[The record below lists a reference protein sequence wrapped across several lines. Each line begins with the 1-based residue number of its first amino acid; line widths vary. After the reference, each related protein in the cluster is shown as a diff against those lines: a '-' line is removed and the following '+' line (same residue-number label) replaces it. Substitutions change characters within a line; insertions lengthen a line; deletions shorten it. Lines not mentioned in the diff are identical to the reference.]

1 MEGIALLRRAAEE
14 LREGRKVVECVVLA
28 SRGSAARHAGA
39 RMLTLQD
46 GTLLGTVGGGTP
58 ELRCQQMCREALA
71 DGRPR
76 RTTMERGVV
85 DIACGGAQDL
95 GIRAMSQ
102 ADLVALDAALAAA
115 DAGEPGCLAVDW
127 SAPEPVASF
136 VPAGIGQDM
145 DAGQGIGAGE
155 PPAGPRMEGDVY
167 VEPIVAAERVVIFG
181 GGHVGR
187 ACVPAL
193 AAIDFEVT
201 VFDDRPDVALPE
213 NFPDAAHVILGS
225 FKDIAAGITLGAR
238 DYVIVMTHGHVADE
252 DVVAQAIG
260 AHPRYLGCMGSRH
273 KRRALERVVA
283 ERGASPAEIAAV
295 DLPIGLSLGAVTPA
309 EIAVSIAAKLIEVRH
324 AHDGD
329 ASHACPS
336 H

>member
-14 LREGRKVVECVVLA
+14 LRAGRRVVECVVLA

-39 RMLTLQD
+39 RMLALED
-46 GTLLGTVGGGTP
+46 GTLLGTVGGGSP
-58 ELRCQQMCREALA
+58 ELECQRLSREALL

-95 GIRAMSQ
+95 GVRALSQ

-115 DAGEPGCLAVDW
+115 DAGTPGWLSVDW
-127 SAPEPVASF
+127 STPEPVASF
-136 VPAGIGQDM
+136 SA
-145 DAGQGIGAGE
+145 DAAVGAG
-155 PPAGPRMEGDVY
+155 PHMEGDVY
-167 VEPIVAAERVVIFG
+167 VEPVVAAERVVIFG

-193 AAIDFEVT
+193 AAVDFAVT
-201 VFDDRPDVALPE
+201 VFDDRPEVALPE
-213 NFPDAAHVILGS
+213 NFPAAGEVILGD
-225 FKDIAAGITLGAR
+225 FKDIAAGITLGER

-260 AHPRYLGCMGSRH
+260 VHPRYLGCMGSRH
-273 KRRALERVVA
+273 KRRVLEQVVA
-283 ERGASPAEIAAV
+283 GRGATPEEIAAV
-295 DLPIGLSLGAVTPA
+295 DLPIGLSIGAVTPA
-309 EIAVSIAAKLIEVRH
+309 EIAVSITAKLIEVRH

-329 ASHACPS
+329 APHDCPS

>member
-14 LREGRKVVECVVLA
+14 LRAGRKVVECVVLA

-39 RMLTLQD
+39 RMLTLED
-46 GTLLGTVGGGTP
+46 GGLLGTVGGGTP
-58 ELRCQQMCREALA
+58 ELRCQGMSREALA

-76 RTTMERGVV
+76 RVTMERGVV

-95 GIRAMSQ
+95 GIRALSQ
-102 ADLVALDAALAAA
+102 ADLIALDAALACA
-115 DAGEPGCLAVDW
+115 DAGEAGVLRVDW

-136 VPAGIGQDM
+136 ERVAAGQLVPA
-145 DAGQGIGAGE
+145 
-155 PPAGPRMEGDVY
+155 PHMEGDAY
-167 VEPIVAAERVVIFG
+167 VEPVVAAERVVIFG

-201 VFDDRPDVALPE
+201 VFDDRPDVAVPA
-213 NFPDAAHVILGS
+213 NFPEASDVILGD
-225 FKDIAAGITLGAR
+225 FKDIAAGITLTPR

-260 AHPRYLGCMGSRH
+260 AHPHYLGCMGSRH
-273 KRRALERVVA
+273 KRRVLEQVVA
-283 ERGASPAEIAAV
+283 GRGATAEEIAAV
-295 DLPIGLSLGAVTPA
+295 DLPIGLALGAVTPA

-329 ASHACPS
+329 APHDCPS

>member
-1 MEGIALLRRAAEE
+1 MEGISLLRRAAEE
-14 LREGRKVVECVVLA
+14 LRAGRKVVECVVLV

-39 RMLTLQD
+39 RMLTLED
-46 GTLLGTVGGGTP
+46 GALLGTVGGGSP
-58 ELRCQQMCREALA
+58 ELNCQQMSREALT

-76 RTTMERGVV
+76 RVTMERGVV

-95 GIRAMSQ
+95 GIRALSQ

-115 DAGEPGCLAVDW
+115 DSGEPGCLSVDW
-127 SAPEPVASF
+127 SVPEPVASF
-136 VPAGIGQDM
+136 VPAG
-145 DAGQGIGAGE
+145 DAGAA
-155 PPAGPRMEGDVY
+155 PLAPHMEGDVW

-201 VFDDRPDVALPE
+201 VFDDRPDVAQPE
-213 NFPDAAHVILGS
+213 NFPDAAHVILGD
-225 FKDIAAGITLGAR
+225 FKDIAAGITLGPR

-252 DVVAQAIG
+252 DVVAQAI
-260 AHPRYLGCMGSRH
+260 ASHPRYLGCMGSRH
-273 KRRALERVVA
+273 KRRVLEQVVA
-283 ERGASPAEIAAV
+283 ERGATAEEIAAV
-295 DLPIGLSLGAVTPA
+295 DLPIGLSLGAVTPV

-324 AHDGD
+324 AHDAD
-329 ASHACPS
+329 APHACPS

>member
-14 LREGRKVVECVVLA
+14 LRKGHKVVECVVLA

-39 RMLTLQD
+39 RMLALED
-46 GTLLGTVGGGTP
+46 GTLLGTVGGGSP
-58 ELRCQQMCREALA
+58 ELECQRLSREALL

-95 GIRAMSQ
+95 GVRALSQ

-115 DAGEPGCLAVDW
+115 DAGTPGWLSVDW
-127 SAPEPVASF
+127 STPEPVASF
-136 VPAGIGQDM
+136 SAGAA
-145 DAGQGIGAGE
+145 AGA
-155 PPAGPRMEGDVY
+155 APRMEGDVY
-167 VEPIVAAERVVIFG
+167 TEPVVAAERVVIFG

-193 AAIDFEVT
+193 AAVDFAVT
-201 VFDDRPDVALPE
+201 VFDDRPEVALPE
-213 NFPDAAHVILGS
+213 NFPAASEVILGD
-225 FKDIAAGITLGAR
+225 FKDIAAGITLGER

-260 AHPRYLGCMGSRH
+260 VHPRYLGCMGSRH
-273 KRRALERVVA
+273 KRRVLEQVLA
-283 ERGASPAEIAAV
+283 GRGATPEEIAAV
-295 DLPIGLSLGAVTPA
+295 DLPIGLSIGAVTPA
-309 EIAVSIAAKLIEVRH
+309 EIAVSITAKLIEVRH

-329 ASHACPS
+329 APHDCPS

>member
-14 LREGRKVVECVVLA
+14 LRAGRRVVECVVLA

-39 RMLTLQD
+39 RMLTLED
-46 GTLLGTVGGGTP
+46 GTLLGTVGGGSP
-58 ELRCQQMCREALA
+58 ELECQRLSREALL

-95 GIRAMSQ
+95 GVRALSQ

-115 DAGEPGCLAVDW
+115 DAGTPGWLSVDW
-127 SAPEPVASF
+127 SASEPVASF
-136 VPAGIGQDM
+136 SA
-145 DAGQGIGAGE
+145 DAAAS
-155 PPAGPRMEGDVY
+155 AGPRMEGDVY
-167 VEPIVAAERVVIFG
+167 TEPVVAAERVVIFG

-193 AAIDFEVT
+193 AAVDFAVT
-201 VFDDRPDVALPE
+201 VFDDRPEVALPE
-213 NFPDAAHVILGS
+213 NFPAASEVILGD
-225 FKDIAAGITLGAR
+225 FKDIAAGITLGER

-260 AHPRYLGCMGSRH
+260 VHPRYLGCMGSRH
-273 KRRALERVVA
+273 KRRVLEQVVA
-283 ERGASPAEIAAV
+283 GRGATPEEIAAV
-295 DLPIGLSLGAVTPA
+295 DLPIGLSIGAVTPA
-309 EIAVSIAAKLIEVRH
+309 EIAVSITAKLIEVRH
-324 AHDGD
+324 AHDVD
-329 ASHACPS
+329 APHDCPS

>member
-14 LREGRKVVECVVLA
+14 LREGHKVVECVVLA

-39 RMLTLQD
+39 RMLALED
-46 GTLLGTVGGGTP
+46 GTLLGTVGGGSP
-58 ELRCQQMCREALA
+58 ELECQRLSREALL

-95 GIRAMSQ
+95 GVRALSQ

-115 DAGEPGCLAVDW
+115 DAGTPGWLSVDW
-127 SAPEPVASF
+127 STPEPVASF
-136 VPAGIGQDM
+136 SAGAA
-145 DAGQGIGAGE
+145 AGA
-155 PPAGPRMEGDVY
+155 APRMEGDVY
-167 VEPIVAAERVVIFG
+167 TEPVVAAERVVIFG

-193 AAIDFEVT
+193 AAVDFAVT
-201 VFDDRPDVALPE
+201 VFDDRPEVALPE
-213 NFPDAAHVILGS
+213 NFPAAGEVILGD
-225 FKDIAAGITLGAR
+225 FKDIAAGITLGER

-260 AHPRYLGCMGSRH
+260 AHPHYLGCMGSRH
-273 KRRALERVVA
+273 KRRVLEQVVA
-283 ERGASPAEIAAV
+283 GRGATPEEIAAV
-295 DLPIGLSLGAVTPA
+295 DLPIGLSIGAVTPA
-309 EIAVSIAAKLIEVRH
+309 EIAVSITAKLIEVRH

-329 ASHACPS
+329 APHDCPS

>member
-1 MEGIALLRRAAEE
+1 MEGISLLRRAAEE
-14 LREGRKVVECVVLA
+14 LRAGRKVVECVVLA

-39 RMLTLQD
+39 RMLTLED
-46 GTLLGTVGGGTP
+46 GALLGTVGGGSP
-58 ELRCQQMCREALA
+58 ELRCQRMSRESLA
-71 DGRPR
+71 DGHPR
-76 RTTMERGVV
+76 RVTMERGVV

-95 GIRAMSQ
+95 GIRALSQ

-115 DAGEPGCLAVDW
+115 DAGEPGCLSVDW

-136 VPAGIGQDM
+136 VPASAA
-145 DAGQGIGAGE
+145 DAGAA
-155 PPAGPRMEGDVY
+155 PLAPRMEGDVW
-167 VEPIVAAERVVIFG
+167 VEPVVAAERVVIFG

-201 VFDDRPDVALPE
+201 VFDDRPDVAQPE
-213 NFPDAAHVILGS
+213 NFPDAAHVILGD
-225 FKDIAAGITLGAR
+225 FGDIAAGITLGPR

-252 DVVAQAIG
+252 DVVAQAVG

-273 KRRALERVVA
+273 KRAVLERVVA
-283 ERGASPAEIAAV
+283 ERGATPDQIAAV

-309 EIAVSIAAKLIEVRH
+309 EIAVSIAAKLVEVRH
-324 AHDGD
+324 AHDAD
-329 ASHACPS
+329 APHACPS

>member
-14 LREGRKVVECVVLA
+14 LRAGRRVVECVVLA

-39 RMLTLQD
+39 RMLTLED
-46 GTLLGTVGGGTP
+46 GTLLGTVGGGSP
-58 ELRCQQMCREALA
+58 ELECQRLSREALL

-95 GIRAMSQ
+95 GVRALSQ

-115 DAGEPGCLAVDW
+115 DAGTPGWLSVDW
-127 SAPEPVASF
+127 STPEPVASF
-136 VPAGIGQDM
+136 SAGAA
-145 DAGQGIGAGE
+145 AGA
-155 PPAGPRMEGDVY
+155 APRMEGDVY
-167 VEPIVAAERVVIFG
+167 TEPVVAAERVVIFG

-193 AAIDFEVT
+193 AAVDFAVT
-201 VFDDRPDVALPE
+201 VFDDRPEVALPE
-213 NFPDAAHVILGS
+213 NFPAASEVILGD
-225 FKDIAAGITLGAR
+225 FKDIAAGITLGER

-260 AHPRYLGCMGSRH
+260 VHPRYLGCMGSRH
-273 KRRALERVVA
+273 KRRVLEQVVA
-283 ERGASPAEIAAV
+283 GRGATPEEIAAV
-295 DLPIGLSLGAVTPA
+295 DLPIGLSIGAVTPA
-309 EIAVSIAAKLIEVRH
+309 EIAVSITAKLIEVRH

-329 ASHACPS
+329 APHDCPS

>member
-1 MEGIALLRRAAEE
+1 
-14 LREGRKVVECVVLA
+14 
-28 SRGSAARHAGA
+28 
-39 RMLTLQD
+39 
-46 GTLLGTVGGGTP
+46 
-58 ELRCQQMCREALA
+58 
-71 DGRPR
+71 
-76 RTTMERGVV
+76 
-85 DIACGGAQDL
+85 
-95 GIRAMSQ
+95 
-102 ADLVALDAALAAA
+102 
-115 DAGEPGCLAVDW
+115 
-127 SAPEPVASF
+127 
-136 VPAGIGQDM
+136 
-145 DAGQGIGAGE
+145 
-155 PPAGPRMEGDVY
+155 MEGDVY

-225 FKDIAAGITLGAR
+225 FKDIAAGIMLGAR

-273 KRRALERVVA
+273 KRRVLERVVA

>member
-46 GTLLGTVGGGTP
+46 GTLLGTVGGGSP
-58 ELRCQQMCREALA
+58 ELECQRLSREALL

-95 GIRAMSQ
+95 GVRALSQ

-115 DAGEPGCLAVDW
+115 DAGTPGWLSVDW
-127 SAPEPVASF
+127 STPEPVASF
-136 VPAGIGQDM
+136 SAGAA
-145 DAGQGIGAGE
+145 AGA
-155 PPAGPRMEGDVY
+155 APRMEGDVY
-167 VEPIVAAERVVIFG
+167 TEPVVAAERVVIFG

-193 AAIDFEVT
+193 AAVDFAVT
-201 VFDDRPDVALPE
+201 VFDDRPEVALPE
-213 NFPDAAHVILGS
+213 NFPAASEVILGD
-225 FKDIAAGITLGAR
+225 FKDIAAGITLGER

-260 AHPRYLGCMGSRH
+260 VHPRYLGCMGSRH
-273 KRRALERVVA
+273 KRRVLEQVVA
-283 ERGASPAEIAAV
+283 GRGATPEEIAAV
-295 DLPIGLSLGAVTPA
+295 DLPIGLSIGAVTPA
-309 EIAVSIAAKLIEVRH
+309 EIAVSITAKLIEVRH

-329 ASHACPS
+329 APHDCPS